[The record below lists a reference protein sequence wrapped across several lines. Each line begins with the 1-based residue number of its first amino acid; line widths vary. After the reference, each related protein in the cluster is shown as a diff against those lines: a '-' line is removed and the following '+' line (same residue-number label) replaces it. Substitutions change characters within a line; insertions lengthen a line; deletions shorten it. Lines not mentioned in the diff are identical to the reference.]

1 MRRRIFLTVIGA
13 PLALIATGAGVALSV
28 PRTRHLISG
37 LLNMP
42 DRMPALAAN
51 GQVHYQSGA
60 EDFARDIV
68 ALLPDAIAR
77 VEAVHG
83 RPFAH
88 PVIVG
93 VYATPEAYAA
103 ANGVGST
110 APVGVTI
117 FGRVNLSPKLF
128 GPQHQRLRAI
138 LTHELSHAHLQGWIG
153 DYHTLYLPNWFKEG
167 LAVMLSGGGGAEFV
181 SEEEARAAIQ
191 RGETIIINDARG
203 LSKLTDVPL
212 EKQPENRPSWYPVVL
227 AYREAGMF
235 VNYLRESDRPG
246 FDRMMNAI
254 LDDHPFTEAVTVGYH
269 DNVRSLWEKFVG
281 QGLRGP
287 AGSG

>member
-1 MRRRIFLTVIGA
+1 MRRRIFLTVVGA
-13 PLALIATGAGVALSV
+13 PLALIGVGAGAAVAV

-42 DRMPALAAN
+42 DRLPALSAN
-51 GQVHYQSGA
+51 PQVHYQPGA
-60 EDFARDIV
+60 EDFARDAA

-77 VEAVHG
+77 VEAVQG

-103 ANGVGST
+103 ANGLGS
-110 APVGVTI
+110 AGPMGVTI

-128 GPQHQRLRAI
+128 GPQRQHLRAI
-138 LTHELSHAHLQGWIG
+138 LTHELSHAHIQGWIG
-153 DYHTLYLPNWFKEG
+153 GYDFIYLPNWFKEG
-167 LAVMLSGGGGAEFV
+167 LAVMVSGGGGAEFV
-181 SEEEARAAIQ
+181 SEDEARAAIQ
-191 RGETIIINDARG
+191 RGETIVIDDAG
-203 LSKLTDVPL
+203 SLSKWIDIPL
-212 EKQPENRPSWYPVVL
+212 EKEPADRPPWYPTVL

-235 VNYLRESDRPG
+235 VSYLRESDRPG

-254 LDDHPFTEAVTVGYH
+254 LDDRPFVKAVTAGYH
-269 DNVRSLWEKFVG
+269 DSVRSLWEKFI
-281 QGLRGP
+281 RP
-287 AGSG
+287 S